1 MQRWLMDTV
10 YSSALTECEEGRDG
24 WPAAPLPA
32 QKGKCTIK
40 IRAINILQW
49 RRLMDMKKPSL
60 AAGGEGGGPPARW
73 LSSSL
78 LPPPIAHEVKTHEEP
93 SSICLLRPVTPPTPS
108 TSPPLLHL
116 DLHHLQREAEETC

>member
-10 YSSALTECEEGRDG
+10 YSSTLTECEEGPDG
-24 WPAAPLPA
+24 WLSAPVPA

-49 RRLMDMKKPSL
+49 RRRLMDMKKPSL
-60 AAGGEGGGPPARW
+60 ATGVVVGGGPPARW

-78 LPPPIAHEVKTHEEP
+78 LPPPIPHKGENAQGAIINL
-93 SSICLLRPVTPPTPS
+93 SAASGDA
-108 TSPPLLHL
+108 PLLHL